1 MRVVAVVL
9 MLLMP
14 LAACGNDT
22 APDSDASNELTAE
35 QEALVEELQELV
47 TDDDEAAAEG
57 LEQAAERSA
66 AAAGAAVA
74 IDLSPCDL
82 VTTTEIES
90 VTGFVVELVSDVP
103 PIDCRFDLSTD
114 SDLYVVTAIDD
125 AEGRLGGPAAIF
137 LRHEDE
143 GSESPFEPVE
153 NVGERA
159 LYAGRGL
166 SVDAGGGRYF
176 FIGIG
181 GQYLELAEPRDQLI
195 ALAESALA
203 RI

>member
-1 MRVVAVVL
+1 MRVAAVALMVL
-9 MLLMP
+9 LP
-14 LAACGNDT
+14 LAACGSD
-22 APDSDASNELTAE
+22 ADSDASNALTAE
-35 QEALVEELQELV
+35 QEALVDELQELA
-47 TDDDEAAAEG
+47 TDDEEALDEG
-57 LEQAAERSA
+57 LEQAAERSS

-82 VTTTEIES
+82 VTVTEIET
-90 VTGFVVELVSDVP
+90 VTGFAVDQVSDAL
-103 PIDCRFDLSTD
+103 PIDCRFDLVAD
-114 SDLYVVTAIDD
+114 SDLYIVTAIDD
-125 AEGRLGGPAAIF
+125 AQGRLGGPAAIF
-137 LRHEDE
+137 QRHEDE

-176 FIGIG
+176 FIGVG
-181 GQYLELAEPRDQLI
+181 GQYVELAEPRELLI

-203 RI
+203 RV